1 MSELQPEYGSSA
13 PERSAAPTGIVT
25 LIAIALLLSFGVT
38 MLFFSAAY
46 ARDVQTLLRAP
57 EMIWA
62 FICGQPDP
70 GGPVLPLML
79 TLATVALLGG
89 VVVAVWARL
98 RRRA

>member
-1 MSELQPEYGSSA
+1 MSEVRTENSA
-13 PERSAAPTGIVT
+13 APAERGAAPTGIVT

-38 MLFFSAAY
+38 MLLFSAAY
-46 ARDVQTLLRAP
+46 ARDLQTILRAP
-57 EMIWA
+57 ELIWA

-79 TLATVALLGG
+79 TFSTLALLGG
-89 VVVAVWARL
+89 AGVAIWARL

>member
-1 MSELQPEYGSSA
+1 MSELQPDYGGA
-13 PERSAAPTGIVT
+13 PRNGAVPAGMIT
-25 LIAIALLLSFGVT
+25 LVAVALLLSFGVT
-38 MLFFSAAY
+38 MLVFSAAY
-46 ARDVQTLLRAP
+46 ARDVLTLLRAP

-79 TLATVALLGG
+79 TLGTLALLVG

-98 RRRA
+98 RRRQV

>member
-1 MSELQPEYGSSA
+1 MSELQPDRGALPASGG
-13 PERSAAPTGIVT
+13 APTGIVT
-25 LIAIALLLSFGVT
+25 LVAVALLFSFGVT
-38 MLFFSAAY
+38 MLVFSAAY
-46 ARDVQTLLRAP
+46 ARDVLTLLRAP

-79 TLATVALLGG
+79 TLGTLALLVG

-98 RRRA
+98 RRRRV